1 MTDTSSPFSWL
12 HEAAPG
18 LPSRTLAVGEVLVEQ
33 GGHLGSLFLIES
45 GSFVIRQSEGLSE
58 PAAIGTRKVGDWVGD
73 VGVIAPGPATA
84 TLEAVVE
91 TRVSELSHAR
101 YAQLRDGGSP
111 AAGRLLSAF
120 CRAFASRLRRSGQQ
134 RVGGAS
140 TITTLRAL
148 HGDDSTP
155 ARPSWTP
162 RSATGHS
169 GWMDSRDIVAAL
181 DAAGAFRPV
190 DVVDQA
196 YAQALRKDVEMLAP
210 TFGVQSHKDGDP
222 IVKAGD
228 GGDGLFV
235 ILEGRVRVTVGDAKG
250 DLAVDRLLGP

>member
-1 MTDTSSPFSWL
+1 
-12 HEAAPG
+12 
-18 LPSRTLAVGEVLVEQ
+18 
-33 GGHLGSLFLIES
+33 
-45 GSFVIRQSEGLSE
+45 
-58 PAAIGTRKVGDWVGD
+58 
-73 VGVIAPGPATA
+73 
-84 TLEAVVE
+84 
-91 TRVSELSHAR
+91 ELSHAR
-101 YAQLRDGGSP
+101 YAELRDGGSP

-162 RSATGHS
+162 RSTTGDS

-210 TFGVQSHKDGDP
+210 TFGIQSHKDGDP

-228 GGDGLFV
+228 GVDGLFV
-235 ILEGRVRVTVGDAKG
+235 ILEGRVRVTVGDEKG
-250 DLAVDRLLGP
+250 GLAVDRLLGPGQTFGQIAFFDGGSRSATCAAEGPLKLAVVYPAAVQELVAGAKRGRSMGLHFMDWIARQLASDLRDMHRRVTSGNLRAFESA